1 MWTTAKE
8 MLTSKKFLAAAVA
21 AIVWL
26 GGKAGLDLNN
36 EELLG
41 AVTPLWA
48 YIIGQGIA
56 DHGKGKAQFE
66 QPPATPPAGGA

>member
-8 MLTSKKFLAAAVA
+8 MLTSKKFLAAIVAV
-21 AIVWL
+21 IVWIAA
-26 GGKAGLDLNN
+26 KAGFSLDSG
-36 EELLG
+36 ELLG

-56 DHGKGKAQFE
+56 DHGKSKAQIE
-66 QPPATPPAGGA
+66 APKEAA